1 MICLYTSLSRADEMK
16 KTNIVIIAILLVAIF
31 ICLMGC
37 GGSPKADYSLTGVW
51 EYSDEVNGISSV
63 YDFKDDGTGTYTMTV
78 GGNVVVY
85 EMKYEV
91 NDGHLLIIF
100 VNNDIFTEEDVFDSE
115 FRFKDENTLI
125 VKDSLGDD
133 LKYIRQ

>member
-1 MICLYTSLSRADEMK
+1 MK
-16 KTNIVIIAILLVAIF
+16 KNNIVIIALLVVAMA

-37 GGSPKADYSLTGVW
+37 GGGSKADYSLTGVW
-51 EYSDEVNGISSV
+51 EYSDEANGIGSV

-78 GGNVVVY
+78 GGNEVVY

-91 NDGHLLIIF
+91 NDGHLLITF
-100 VNNDIFTEEDVFDSE
+100 VNNDIFSEEDVFDSE
-115 FRFKDENTLI
+115 FRFKDENKLI

-133 LKYIRQ
+133 LTYIRK